1 MERAETKANVRKEC
15 HRVAVT
21 GKAGDEWMMDRGK
34 ERNSV
39 GERGGERREE
49 ISTHTCSAQ

>member
-1 MERAETKANVRKEC
+1 MKRAETKANVRKEC

-21 GKAGDEWMMDRGK
+21 GKAGDKWMMDRGK
-34 ERNSV
+34 EKTV
-39 GERGGERREE
+39 WERGGERREE